1 MTRSEPR
8 PQEGSSRSAL
18 GLFSAGSRSTRVMLA
33 AVLVTLIAGAW
44 GLHVMERQFRVALAN
59 RLETG
64 LSAMASGIEGWRSQ
78 RLREV
83 QGWAGHD
90 EVVAALAM
98 NPGPGRAKA
107 LDHLAGE
114 LSFSG
119 KAMGYLGYWLVDAQG
134 RVVLPSG
141 PASLD
146 APEERELVK
155 GALSGR
161 SWVSHP
167 FMNHLAGA
175 PEAAR
180 AILSVAAPVRRE
192 DGSMVGALVLRMP
205 GDVLGRQLE
214 GGQPGRT
221 GETLAFD
228 RAGRLLSDSR
238 FEDQVRGAGLI
249 GSDPAKDRAL
259 LQLILRDPGGDI
271 LKGFT
276 PEGPPGTW
284 LLTRDVAGA
293 LEGKPGADLVG
304 FRDYRGV
311 KVVGSWRWL
320 DGMDMG
326 LVTEMEASEAF
337 EPQVAVRRVMLSGLL
352 LLLAASILSV
362 WFWAREAVQGRRR
375 ARAEAKLRRL
385 NRELEGRVSQRT
397 AQMETANK
405 ELEAFA
411 YSVSHDLRAPL
422 RGIDGF
428 SQALMEDYGEQLDD
442 TGRHYLSRVRAGTQ
456 RMGMLIDDLLRLSRV
471 SRAQMQWGP
480 VDLGSMAKSILDE
493 LRQQDPGRQVAV
505 RIQEGLQASGDAH
518 LLRIAL
524 DNLLGNAWKY
534 TSRHAGARIEMGSQA
549 TDGGRA
555 FFVKDDGAGFDM
567 AYAHKLFGV
576 FQRLHGA
583 DEFPGTGVGL
593 ATVARIIHRHGGRI
607 WAEGA
612 PEKGA
617 TFFFTLPEEGP

>member
-1 MTRSEPR
+1 
-8 PQEGSSRSAL
+8 
-18 GLFSAGSRSTRVMLA
+18 
-33 AVLVTLIAGAW
+33 
-44 GLHVMERQFRVALAN
+44 
-59 RLETG
+59 
-64 LSAMASGIEGWRSQ
+64 
-78 RLREV
+78 
-83 QGWAGHD
+83 
-90 EVVAALAM
+90 
-98 NPGPGRAKA
+98 
-107 LDHLAGE
+107 
-114 LSFSG
+114 
-119 KAMGYLGYWLVDAQG
+119 
-134 RVVLPSG
+134 
-141 PASLD
+141 
-146 APEERELVK
+146 
-155 GALSGR
+155 
-161 SWVSHP
+161 
-167 FMNHLAGA
+167 
-175 PEAAR
+175 
-180 AILSVAAPVRRE
+180 
-192 DGSMVGALVLRMP
+192 
-205 GDVLGRQLE
+205 
-214 GGQPGRT
+214 GGQPGRS

-259 LQLILRDPGGDI
+259 LQLILRDPGGDL

-284 LLTRDVAGA
+284 LLTRDVEGA
-293 LEGKPGADLVG
+293 LAGKAGADLMG

-311 KVVGSWRWL
+311 KVVGSWRWM

-326 LVTEMEASEAF
+326 LVTEMDAAEAF
-337 EPQVAVRRVMLSGLL
+337 EPLAAVRRVMLSGLL

-362 WFWAREAVQGRRR
+362 WFWARESVQGRRR

-397 AQMETANK
+397 AQMEMANQ

-428 SQALMEDYGEQLDD
+428 SQALMEDYGDQLDEA
-442 TGRHYLSRVRAGTQ
+442 GRHYLSRVRAGTQ

-480 VDLGSMAKSILDE
+480 VDLGPMAKAILDE
-493 LRQQDPGRQVAV
+493 LRQQDAGRQVEV
-505 RIQEGLQASGDAH
+505 QIQDGLQASGDAH
-518 LLRIAL
+518 LLRIVL

-534 TSRHAGARIEMGSQA
+534 TSRHASARIEMGSLDK
-549 TDGGRA
+549 DGARA

-583 DEFPGTGVGL
+583 EEFPGTGVGL

-612 PEKGA
+612 LEKGA
-617 TFFFTLPEEGP
+617 TFYFTLPGEGP

>member
-1 MTRSEPR
+1 
-8 PQEGSSRSAL
+8 
-18 GLFSAGSRSTRVMLA
+18 MLA
-33 AVLVTLIAGAW
+33 AVLVTLIAGGW
-44 GLHVMERQFRVALAN
+44 GLHVMERQFRVELAN

-64 LSAMASGIEGWRSQ
+64 LSAMAAGVEGWRSK

-83 QGWAGHD
+83 QAWAGHD
-90 EVVAALAM
+90 EVVAALALH
-98 NPGPGRAKA
+98 PGPGRTKA
-107 LDHLAGE
+107 LQHLSSE
-114 LSFSG
+114 LAFSG
-119 KAMGYLGYWLVDAQG
+119 KAMGYLGYWLVDDQG
-134 RVVLPSG
+134 RVVLPAG
-141 PASLD
+141 AASPD
-146 APEERELVK
+146 ALEERELVK

-161 SWVSHP
+161 SWVTHP
-167 FMNHLAGA
+167 FMGRLAETPD
-175 PEAAR
+175 PER
-180 AILSVAAPVRRE
+180 ALLSVAAPVRRE
-192 DGSMVGALVLRMP
+192 DGSAMGVLVLRMP
-205 GDVLGRQLE
+205 GDALGRQLE
-214 GGQPGRT
+214 GGQPGRS

-228 RAGRLLSDSR
+228 RSGRLLSDSR
-238 FEDQVRGAGLI
+238 FEDQLRGAGLI

-259 LQLILRDPGGDI
+259 LQLVLRDPGGDI
-271 LKGFT
+271 QKGFT
-276 PEGPPGTW
+276 PDGPPGTW
-284 LLTRDVAGA
+284 LLTRDVTGA
-293 LEGKPGADLVG
+293 LTGKAGADLEG

-326 LVTEMEASEAF
+326 LATEMDAPEAF
-337 EPQVAVRRVMLSGLL
+337 EPLAAVRRVMFSGLL

-362 WFWAREAVQGRRR
+362 WFWAKEAAQGRRR

-397 AQMETANK
+397 AQLEIANK

-428 SQALMEDYGEQLDD
+428 SQALMEDYGDQMDD

-456 RMGMLIDDLLRLSRV
+456 RMGVLIDDLLRLSRV

-480 VDLGSMAKSILDE
+480 VDLGAAAKAVLDE
-493 LRQQDPGRQVAV
+493 LRQQDPGRQVSV
-505 RIQEGLQASGDAH
+505 RIETGLQATGDAH
-518 LLRIAL
+518 LLRIVL
-524 DNLLGNAWKY
+524 DNLLSNAWKY
-534 TSRHAGARIEMGSQA
+534 TSRHATARIEVGA
-549 TDGGRA
+549 AEKEGGRA

-607 WAEGA
+607 WAESA

>member
-1 MTRSEPR
+1 MPRPEPR
-8 PQEGSSRSAL
+8 PQEGQSRSAL
-18 GLFSAGSRSTRVMLA
+18 GLFSAGARSTRVMLA
-33 AVLVTLIAGAW
+33 AVLVTLIAGGW
-44 GLHVMERQFRVALAN
+44 GLHVMERQFRVELSN
-59 RLETG
+59 RLEAG
-64 LSAMASGIEGWRSQ
+64 LNAMASAVEGWRSK

-90 EVVAALAM
+90 EVIAALALQ
-98 NPGPGRAKA
+98 PGPGRAKA
-107 LDHLAGE
+107 LDHLSGE
-114 LSFSG
+114 LAFSG
-119 KAMGYLGYWLVDAQG
+119 KAMGYLDYRLLDTQG

-141 PASLD
+141 AAAPSE
-146 APEERELVK
+146 PEERELVQS
-155 GALSGR
+155 ALSGR

-167 FMNHLAGA
+167 FMGRLAEPPDA
-175 PEAAR
+175 PR
-180 AILSVAAPVRRE
+180 AIISVAAPVRRE
-192 DGSMVGALVLRMP
+192 DGSVAGALVLRMP
-205 GDVLGRQLE
+205 GDALARQLE
-214 GGQPGRT
+214 GGQPGRS

-228 RAGRLLSDSR
+228 RSGRLLSDSR
-238 FEDQVRGAGLI
+238 FEDQVRGVGLI
-249 GSDPAKDRAL
+249 GSDPARDRAL
-259 LQLILRDPGGDI
+259 LQLVLRDPGGNI

-276 PEGPPGTW
+276 PSGPPGAW
-284 LLTRDVAGA
+284 LLTHDVSEALTGNAG
-293 LEGKPGADLVG
+293 EDLDG
-304 FRDYRGV
+304 YRDYRGV
-311 KVVGSWRWL
+311 KVVGAWRWL

-326 LVTEMEASEAF
+326 LATETDAAEAF
-337 EPQVAVRRVMLSGLL
+337 EPVAAVRRVMLTGLL

-362 WFWAREAVQGRRR
+362 WFWAREAAQGRRR

-385 NRELEGRVSQRT
+385 NRELEDRVSQRT
-397 AQMETANK
+397 AQLEIANK

-428 SQALMEDYGEQLDD
+428 SQALMEDYGGQMDE

-456 RMGMLIDDLLRLSRV
+456 RMGVLIDDLLRLSRV
-471 SRAQMQWGP
+471 SRAQMQSGP
-480 VDLGSMAKSILDE
+480 VDLGAMAKSVLDE
-493 LRQQDPGRQVAV
+493 LKQQEPGRQVSIEIA
-505 RIQEGLQASGDAH
+505 EELHATGDAH
-518 LLRIAL
+518 LLRIVL

-534 TSRHAGARIEMGSQA
+534 TSRHASARIQVGVTGKRGEL
-549 TDGGRA
+549 A

-607 WAEGA
+607 WAESA

>member
-1 MTRSEPR
+1 MPR
-8 PQEGSSRSAL
+8 PAPRPKEGTSRTAL
-18 GLFSAGSRSTRVMLA
+18 GLFSAGSQSTRVMLA

-44 GLHVMERQFRVALAN
+44 GLHVMERQFRVELAN

-64 LSAMASGIEGWRSQ
+64 LTAMASGIEGWRSQ

-90 EVVAALAM
+90 EVIAALDLP
-98 NPGPGRAKA
+98 PGPGRAKA
-107 LDHLAGE
+107 LDHLADE

-119 KAMGYLGYWLVDAQG
+119 KAMGYLGYWLLDAQG
-134 RVVLPSG
+134 RVLLPRG
-141 PASLD
+141 PLSPQ
-146 APEERELVK
+146 APEELELVK

-161 SWVSHP
+161 SWASHP
-167 FMNHLAGA
+167 FMGRLVEA
-175 PEAAR
+175 PDTPR
-180 AILSVAAPVRRE
+180 PLLSVAAPVRRG
-192 DGSMVGALVLRMP
+192 DGLVEGVLVLRMP
-205 GDVLGRQLE
+205 GDALGRQLE
-214 GGQPGRT
+214 GGQPGRS

-228 RAGRLLSDSR
+228 RSGRLLSDSR
-238 FEDQVRGAGLI
+238 FEDQLRGAGLI

-259 LQLILRDPGGDI
+259 LQLVLRDPGGDL

-276 PEGPPGTW
+276 PAGSPGTW
-284 LLTRDVAGA
+284 LLSRDVDGA
-293 LEGKPGADLVG
+293 LTGKPGADLEG

-311 KVVGSWRWL
+311 MVVGSWRWL

-326 LVTEMEASEAF
+326 LVTEMDAKEAF
-337 EPQVAVRRVMLSGLL
+337 EPMAAVRRVMFWGLL
-352 LLLAASILSV
+352 LLLTASILSV
-362 WFWAREAVQGRRR
+362 WFWARETAQGRRR

-385 NRELEGRVSQRT
+385 NRELEGRVSLRT
-397 AQMETANK
+397 AQLEMANK

-428 SQALMEDYGEQLDD
+428 SQALLEDYGDQMDD
-442 TGRHYLSRVRAGTQ
+442 TGRHYLTRVRAGTQ
-456 RMGMLIDDLLRLSRV
+456 RMGILIDDLLRLSRV
-471 SRAQMQWGP
+471 SRAQIQRGP
-480 VDLGSMAKSILDE
+480 LDLGEMARAVLGE
-493 LRQQDPGRQVAV
+493 LRQQEPGRQADIS
-505 RIQEGLQASGDAH
+505 IQQGLQATGDAH
-518 LLRIAL
+518 LVRIVL

-534 TSRHAGARIEMGSQA
+534 TSRHTRARIEVGA
-549 TDGGRA
+549 VEHEGGRA

-576 FQRLHGA
+576 FQRLHGSE
-583 DEFPGTGVGL
+583 EFPGTGVGL

-607 WAEGA
+607 WATSA